1 MGCSDPEDPLYLRL
15 QRPEAVGPAFRLP
28 TQWLPGAKS
37 VLSFFFPFTEAVRK
51 SNRGGAEPSALWLH
65 GRIEGQRFLT
75 RFAAF
80 LVDALE
86 AQGIRAV
93 APSLSED
100 FQVNDVR
107 AGEPFGSNWSERHVA
122 YISGLGTF
130 SLSKGIITE
139 KGMAGRLISL
149 VTNAALPPTPRAYT
163 ELYEYCIL
171 CGACARRCPVGAI
184 VTERGMEA
192 GKAHRPARTTRM
204 KWPGA
209 SPPATAAASVRWASP
224 ARTKIPPRFAG
235 NRARRKRRKKEPG
248 EGSPGSFCMGLLFQ
262 LAGGGGGEVGVDEAV
277 QIAVHDGGDVAV
289 FVAGAVVLHQV

>member
-1 MGCSDPEDPLYLRL
+1 MTMDLANIHTLCDQFAADSPWNYVSPEEAISPELSGTRLFESPLVGCSDPEDPLYLRL

-93 APSLSED
+93 APGLSED

-149 VTNAALPPTPRAYT
+149 VTDAPLPPTPRAYT

-192 GKAHRPARTTRM
+192 GKAHRPCSDYQDEMAR
-204 KWPGA
+204 
-209 SPPATAAASVRWASP
+209 
-224 ARTKIPPRFAG
+224 RFAPRYG
-235 NRARRKRRKKEPG
+235 CGKCQVGIPCEDKNPAALRRGQGK
-248 EGSPGSFCMGLLFQ
+248 
-262 LAGGGGGEVGVDEAV
+262 A
-277 QIAVHDGGDVAV
+277 
-289 FVAGAVVLHQV
+289 